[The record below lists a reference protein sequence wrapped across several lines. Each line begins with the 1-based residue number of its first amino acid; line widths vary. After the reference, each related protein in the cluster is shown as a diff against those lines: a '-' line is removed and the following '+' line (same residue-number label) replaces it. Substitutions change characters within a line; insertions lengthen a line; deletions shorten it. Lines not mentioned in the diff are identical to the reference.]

1 MLNHLFISQNQ
12 TADMLSDA
20 HVGLLVHLTTFALL
34 AGEQNIQRMNYLNA
48 SLIPGFEMEIF

>member
-1 MLNHLFISQNQ
+1 
-12 TADMLSDA
+12 MLSDA

-34 AGEQNIQRMNYLNA
+34 AGEQNIHRMNYLNA